1 MGSTV
6 MGQESY
12 WKCWPVQN
20 TPQEFEQTSSHESG
34 RQSSFSYPSSRISRL
49 FLKSP
54 NRSLLAAKQRR
65 PWGTDQSIC
74 VPESE
79 RELLTTI
86 MQLIRNQ
93 TRHTPGN
100 DVTSDP
106 PLHRQQNTYVGLIPY
121 ALAAP
126 DCFQVSKVPWR
137 CMLNQTRN
145 PTNFAQ
151 ADRC

>member
-6 MGQESY
+6 MGQECY

-20 TPQEFEQTSSHESG
+20 TSREIEQTSIDDSG
-34 RQSSFSYPSSRISRL
+34 RQSSSSYASPKIGRL
-49 FLKSP
+49 FPK
-54 NRSLLAAKQRR
+54 RSLLIAKQLR
-65 PWGTDQSIC
+65 PWGVDRSIC
-74 VPESE
+74 MPGSE

-86 MQLIRNQ
+86 TQLNRNQ

-106 PLHRQQNTYVGLIPY
+106 PPHYQQNTYVGLRRH
-121 ALAAP
+121 ALASP
-126 DCFQVSKVPWR
+126 DRLQMSTVPWR
-137 CMLNQTRN
+137 SVFNQPKN

-151 ADRC
+151 AYRC